1 MKSYNTLLLSEETL
15 EDETSRFIN
24 YGQETETKLLTL
36 TDGNSYNEAIA
47 WKNRE
52 KKFSNSDLYS
62 LELLANTKPIKT
74 FRSTYAFFDL
84 FGDFGGV
91 VSLLSIVISGFVST
105 FSSFNL
111 SSMMAHALY
120 SW

>member
-1 MKSYNTLLLSEETL
+1 MQSYNTLLLSEETL

-36 TDGNSYNEAIA
+36 SDGKSYNEIIQ
-47 WKNRE
+47 WKEE
-52 KKFSNSDLYS
+52 KGKGSKLYA
-62 LELLANTKPIKT
+62 LEMFANTKPVKT

-91 VSLLSIVISGFVST
+91 VSLLSIVISSFVST

>member
-1 MKSYNTLLLSEETL
+1 LSEETL

-24 YGQETETKLLTL
+24 YGQETETELLTL
-36 TDGNSYNEAIA
+36 TDGNSHNEVIE
-47 WKNRE
+47 WKE
-52 KKFSNSDLYS
+52 KGELSGLYS
-62 LELLANTKPIKT
+62 LELLANTKPVKT

-91 VSLLSIVISGFVST
+91 VSLLSIVISSFVST